1 MASVHGDD
9 LRSIKCTFY
18 GGEFCVL
25 YGLKKMKFRVL
36 DPKHSFTAADA
47 FFFSL
52 CIFSLDKTK

>member
-1 MASVHGDD
+1 M
-9 LRSIKCTFY
+9 
-18 GGEFCVL
+18 L

-36 DPKHSFTAADA
+36 NPKHSFTADADA

>member
-1 MASVHGDD
+1 
-9 LRSIKCTFY
+9 
-18 GGEFCVL
+18 VL

-36 DPKHSFTAADA
+36 NPKHSFTAADA